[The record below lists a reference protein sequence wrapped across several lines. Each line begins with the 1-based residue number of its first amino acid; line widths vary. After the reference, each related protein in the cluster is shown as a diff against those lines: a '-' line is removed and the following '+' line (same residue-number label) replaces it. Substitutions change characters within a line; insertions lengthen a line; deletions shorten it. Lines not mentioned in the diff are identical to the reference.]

1 MQQQTELK
9 HKITETWPD
18 LQIDTVLGGGA
29 FGVVYACTKTDAVT
43 GAARKEAV
51 KVIRVIFTPEDRA
64 NAEDEGITFSEYYR
78 TCKEKRLQE
87 IRWMVELKSPHI
99 VHING
104 YCAVEE
110 PDLSAL
116 YILIRMDYLTSLD
129 KLRDAHL
136 QDDAAAASALAEKV
150 ALDICDALRV
160 CHSHG
165 VCHRDIKPANILC
178 SAAGD
183 FYLGDFGI
191 SKDAA
196 MQSASMTSSGTLE
209 YAPREVLTGQYDC
222 RADLYSLGLV
232 LYALVN
238 HWRAPFLPTY
248 PARITPD
255 DRSKAQYDRL
265 KGTPL
270 PAPDNS
276 TDKMTAVIAKLCAFA
291 PQDRFASA
299 EEVISALQATAPAA
313 PESPA
318 PKKSEA
324 RPRQGRS
331 LSRKAKRR
339 LAVCVLGAA
348 VIAGCAVGF
357 TIHRQMQAKDISLGA
372 GQDNSSTA
380 LDQARDLL
388 QGNDDFMTAHGLQF
402 SRDTTVTIPG
412 GAMVYLTD
420 PNSDG
425 DYPGYTPAEDA
436 AVDAGDLTLTF
447 TGATAQ
453 DNGDDTVTYTITL
466 TERADITQRRTLD
479 APIYGVG
486 ARFKMVLPCDTGSG
500 FVFPYFMEDWIP
512 EHEYSVTLNTI
523 VDGRTYEM
531 PIRHT
536 TTWEMESTTGDVAAT
551 EKVDKLDGFGV
562 PGLVLRA
569 AYVKN
574 QTLTIKAPAA
584 LQNLGLLVNTDP
596 YSGYT
601 PTDYKTAT
609 PLQPL
614 DENEDFTGYDH
625 YLYFSLANLL
635 TQFSDTASQ
644 TAP

>member
-1 MQQQTELK
+1 MQQEAELK
-9 HKITETWPD
+9 NKITDTWPD
-18 LQIDTVLGGGA
+18 LQIDAVLGGGA

-43 GAARKEAV
+43 GAARQEAV

-64 NAEDEGITFSEYYR
+64 NAEEEGIPFAEYYR

-136 QDDAAAASALAEKV
+136 QDDAAAATALAEKV

-196 MQSASMTSSGTLE
+196 LQSTSMTSSGTLE

-238 HWRAPFLPTY
+238 HWRAPFLPAY

-255 DRSKAQYDRL
+255 DRNKAQYDRL
-265 KGTPL
+265 QGRAM
-270 PAPDNS
+270 PAPDNC
-276 TDKMTAVIAKLCAFA
+276 TAAMAAVIAKLCAFA
-291 PQDRFASA
+291 PQDRFSSA
-299 EEVISALQATAPAA
+299 EEVIAALQAPAPIE
-313 PESPA
+313 PESPVS
-318 PKKSEA
+318 PKQPAK
-324 RPRQGRS
+324 PRQGRAIS
-331 LSRKAKRR
+331 HKARRR
-339 LAVCVLGAA
+339 LAIGILGAA
-348 VIAGCAVGF
+348 VVAGCAVGF
-357 TIHRQMQAKDISLGA
+357 TIHRQMQAQDISLGA

-380 LDQARDLL
+380 LDRAGDLL
-388 QGNDDFMTAHGLQF
+388 QGNDDFMTAHGLSFCQ
-402 SRDTTVTIPG
+402 DTTVTIPG

-420 PNSDG
+420 PDSS
-425 DYPGYTPAEDA
+425 DYPGYTQAEDA

-447 TGATAQ
+447 TDATAQ

-500 FVFPYFMEDWIP
+500 YVFPYFMEDWIP
-512 EHEYSVTLNTI
+512 EQEYSVTLNTT
-523 VDGRTYEM
+523 VDGCTYEM
-531 PIRHT
+531 PIRRAM
-536 TTWEMESTTGDVAAT
+536 TWEAESATGDVAAT

-574 QTLTIKAPAA
+574 QTLTIKAPAD

-601 PTDYKTAT
+601 PADYKTAV

-614 DENEDFTGYDH
+614 DETEDFTGYDH
-625 YLYFSLANLL
+625 YLYFSLADLL